1 MASKQLVIKELLKFW
16 DAENSNGCTRQ
27 EECKPSNCDVDTSTH
42 LESMKNHKIHQ
53 QNKIK
58 MSDTGANVLHHLEKQ
73 INCEFRPE
81 KDYPMK
87 WKNILLTKRQPGK
100 CDLGVASLDTM
111 QNVEDCKVTDEVENE
126 TCLFEEKYFA
136 SNGNSN
142 WISNGNSNGISNGNS
157 NGNANGNGG
166 NIEMK
171 NITDESKLHSAP
183 DILISALSKVNESL
197 DDWHFLSGE
206 DSSTDSE
213 RKDDISLENF
223 DMNGRRVQ
231 IKAKMEDT
239 NVAII
244 FNLAIFSLLFQLIE
258 KIQKMIFFPFGLMQ
272 ARFKKFHQMCLPVD
286 EGSLQHQMMFGLFMT
301 TGLSMIGLLA
311 SIIMLLQ
318 DIFF

>member
-27 EECKPSNCDVDTSTH
+27 EECKPSNCDVDTSTKV
-42 LESMKNHKIHQ
+42 ESIKIHEMHH
-53 QNKIK
+53 QNKRKIF
-58 MSDTGANVLHHLEKQ
+58 DTGANVLHHLQKQ
-73 INCEFRPE
+73 INCKFIPEE

-87 WKNILLTKRQPGK
+87 PEDEHLLTKGQPGE
-100 CDLGVASLDTM
+100 CDLGVASLETM
-111 QNVEDCKVTDEVENE
+111 QNVENCEVTDELENE
-126 TCLFEEKYFA
+126 TCLIEGKHFA

-142 WISNGNSNGISNGNS
+142 
-157 NGNANGNGG
+157 GNGV

-171 NITDESKLHSAP
+171 NITDETKLHSAP

-213 RKDDISLENF
+213 REGDISLESF
-223 DMNGRRVQ
+223 DTNGRRVQ

-244 FNLAIFSLLFQLIE
+244 FNLAIFSLLFQLME
-258 KIQKMIFFPFGLMQ
+258 KIQKIILFPFGLMQ
-272 ARFKKFHQMCLPVD
+272 ARLKMCLSYTRD
-286 EGSLQHQMMFGLFMT
+286 TEGSLQHQVMFGLFMT

-318 DIFF
+318 DIFC

>member
-16 DAENSNGCTRQ
+16 DAENSNGCTRL
-27 EECKPSNCDVDTSTH
+27 EECKPSDCDVESVTHVEST
-42 LESMKNHKIHQ
+42 KNHEMHQ
-53 QNKIK
+53 QNKRK
-58 MSDTGANVLHHLEKQ
+58 MTGTETNGFDNLQKHIESR
-73 INCEFRPE
+73 FRP
-81 KDYPMK
+81 MK
-87 WKNILLTKRQPGK
+87 SEDEHLLTKSQPGK
-100 CDLGVASLDTM
+100 CDLGVASLDTI
-111 QNVEDCKVTDEVENE
+111 QNVEDCKVTDKVENE
-126 TCLFEEKYFA
+126 TCLLEEKCFA
-136 SNGNSN
+136 
-142 WISNGNSNGISNGNS
+142 SNGNSNGISNGNS
-157 NGNANGNGG
+157 NGISNGHANGNSNGNSNGNGG

-171 NITDESKLHSAP
+171 NIVEEPKLHSAP

-206 DSSTDSE
+206 DSSPDSE
-213 RKDDISLENF
+213 REDDTSLENF
-223 DMNGRRVQ
+223 TMNGRRDQ

-244 FNLAIFSLLFQLIE
+244 FNLAIFSLLFQLVE

-318 DIFF
+318 DNYF

>member
-27 EECKPSNCDVDTSTH
+27 EECKPSNGDVDTSTH

-53 QNKIK
+53 QNKRK

-87 WKNILLTKRQPGK
+87 PEDEHLLTKSQPGK
-100 CDLGVASLDTM
+100 CDLGVASLDAM

-136 SNGNSN
+136 SNGNSYR
-142 WISNGNSNGISNGNS
+142 NSN
-157 NGNANGNGG
+157 NGNGG
-166 NIEMK
+166 NIEMI

-258 KIQKMIFFPFGLMQ
+258 KVQKMIFFPFGLMQ

-318 DIFF
+318 DVFF

>member
-1 MASKQLVIKELLKFW
+1 MI
-16 DAENSNGCTRQ
+16 
-27 EECKPSNCDVDTSTH
+27 
-42 LESMKNHKIHQ
+42 
-53 QNKIK
+53 
-58 MSDTGANVLHHLEKQ
+58 
-73 INCEFRPE
+73 
-81 KDYPMK
+81 
-87 WKNILLTKRQPGK
+87 
-100 CDLGVASLDTM
+100 
-111 QNVEDCKVTDEVENE
+111 
-126 TCLFEEKYFA
+126 
-136 SNGNSN
+136 
-142 WISNGNSNGISNGNS
+142 
-157 NGNANGNGG
+157 
-166 NIEMK
+166 

-318 DIFF
+318 DVFF

>member
-1 MASKQLVIKELLKFW
+1 MIKELLKFW

-27 EECKPSNCDVDTSTH
+27 EECKPSDCDVDTSTH
-42 LESMKNHKIHQ
+42 VESIKIHEMHQ
-53 QNKIK
+53 QNKRK
-58 MSDTGANVLHHLEKQ
+58 MSDTGANGFNNLQKQ
-73 INCEFRPE
+73 INSRFRP
-81 KDYPMK
+81 MK
-87 WKNILLTKRQPGK
+87 PEDEHLLTKSQPGK

-111 QNVEDCKVTDEVENE
+111 QNVEDCKVTDKVENE
-126 TCLFEEKYFA
+126 TCLLEEKCFA
-136 SNGNSN
+136 
-142 WISNGNSNGISNGNS
+142 SNGNSNGISNGNS
-157 NGNANGNGG
+157 NGNGG
-166 NIEMK
+166 NIEIK
-171 NITDESKLHSAP
+171 NIADESKLHSAP

-197 DDWHFLSGE
+197 DDWQFLSGE
-206 DSSTDSE
+206 DSSPDSE
-213 RKDDISLENF
+213 REDDN
-223 DMNGRRVQ
+223 MNGRRVQ

-244 FNLAIFSLLFQLIE
+244 FNLAIFSLLFQLVE

-318 DIFF
+318 DFFF

>member
-16 DAENSNGCTRQ
+16 DAENSIGCTRQ
-27 EECKPSNCDVDTSTH
+27 EECKPSNCGVDTSNYV
-42 LESMKNHKIHQ
+42 ESLNIHEMHQ
-53 QNKIK
+53 QNKRK
-58 MSDTGANVLHHLEKQ
+58 MSDTGANVFNHLQKQ
-73 INCEFRPE
+73 INCEFLLE

-87 WKNILLTKRQPGK
+87 PKDEYLLTKSQPGK
-100 CDLGVASLDTM
+100 CDLGAASSGTM
-111 QNVEDCKVTDEVENE
+111 QSVEDCKVTNDVENE
-126 TCLFEEKYFA
+126 TCLFQEECFA
-136 SNGNSN
+136 SNVNS
-142 WISNGNSNGISNGNS
+142 
-157 NGNANGNGG
+157 NGNGG

-171 NITDESKLHSAP
+171 NITDEVKLHSAP

-213 RKDDISLENF
+213 IKADDIYLENV

-231 IKAKMEDT
+231 IKANMEDT
-239 NVAII
+239 NVAIT

-258 KIQKMIFFPFGLMQ
+258 KIQKMIFFPFGLIQ
-272 ARFKKFHQMCLPVD
+272 ARFKKFHQMGLPVD

-318 DIFF
+318 DFFF

>member
-1 MASKQLVIKELLKFW
+1 MIKELLKFW

-27 EECKPSNCDVDTSTH
+27 EECKPSDCDVDTSTH
-42 LESMKNHKIHQ
+42 VESIKIHEMHQ
-53 QNKIK
+53 QNKRK
-58 MSDTGANVLHHLEKQ
+58 MSDTGANGFNNLQKQ
-73 INCEFRPE
+73 INCRFRP
-81 KDYPMK
+81 MK
-87 WKNILLTKRQPGK
+87 PEDEHLLTKSQPGK

-111 QNVEDCKVTDEVENE
+111 QNVEDCKVTDKVENE
-126 TCLFEEKYFA
+126 TCLLEEKCFA
-136 SNGNSN
+136 
-142 WISNGNSNGISNGNS
+142 SNGNSNGISNGNS
-157 NGNANGNGG
+157 NGNGG

-171 NITDESKLHSAP
+171 NIADESKLHSAP
-183 DILISALSKVNESL
+183 DILVSALSKVNESL

-213 RKDDISLENF
+213 REDDISLEKSN
-223 DMNGRRVQ
+223 MTGRRVQ
-231 IKAKMEDT
+231 IKDKMEDT

-244 FNLAIFSLLFQLIE
+244 FNLAIFSLLFQLVE

-318 DIFF
+318 DFFF